1 MDSYIIY
8 LSDWDD
14 YASLKY
20 YSNLISNDSLID
32 YNNDIILL
40 STYFFIL
47 CSVCVFGT
55 ICSMI
60 ICSCKSERFNSNF
73 PSNEYKVVEVS
84 V

>member
-20 YSNLISNDSLID
+20 YSNLISNDPLID
-32 YNNDIILL
+32 YNNDTNLL
-40 STYFFIL
+40 SNYFFIL
-47 CSVCVFGT
+47 SSVFLFGT

-60 ICSCKSERFNSNF
+60 ICSYKSDGFNSNL
-73 PSNEYKVVEVS
+73 PKNEYKVVEVS